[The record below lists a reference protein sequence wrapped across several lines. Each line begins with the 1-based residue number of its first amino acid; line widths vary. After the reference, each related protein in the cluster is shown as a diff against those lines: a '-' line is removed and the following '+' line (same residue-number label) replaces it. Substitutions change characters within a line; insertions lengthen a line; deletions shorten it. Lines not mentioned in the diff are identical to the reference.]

1 MQIQLNN
8 KVNSKLIVRLNVG
21 LNEETHSRFLGRHL
35 ICCIFTAKLH
45 FLQRTLQRY

>member
-1 MQIQLNN
+1 
-8 KVNSKLIVRLNVG
+8 LIVRLNVG